1 MAIKFNCSSCGG
13 EIILRYLHEAENA
26 TCRKCG
32 NDNKVPDNAQ
42 DIPHDQADAEYMK
55 QDITSASIE
64 KRRVETRILEDM
76 VPTITRVGKISVVIA
91 GIGAAVS
98 GNIFWGI
105 IGMVLGIMSV
115 IALCTLLEG
124 VGTIIVLLRKIAKK

>member
-1 MAIKFNCSSCGG
+1 M
-13 EIILRYLHEAENA
+13 
-26 TCRKCG
+26 
-32 NDNKVPDNAQ
+32 PDNAQ

-76 VPTITRVGKISVVIA
+76 VPTIKRVGKISVVIA